1 MRHGMVQTSPV
12 FDAANDGMWMAPGPI
27 GHLNADGAKNQSKPP
42 KIFTA
47 SIIQKNN
54 SQPRLNSSRTNKMKP
69 FDYYSKPQ
77 TSYPSNLDYTTV
89 FVYDKGEVIWSGAHS
104 EYTSATNLAHKTIMD
119 NHPTAV
125 VQKVFDKDS
134 FTKHRDRHNEESN
147 RLHQEFIS
155 DLYAEFGVSDNPKKN
170 KAFNLAWGRATAN
183 GFQNRYSD
191 IYEYFKDLTELI
203 KD

>member
-1 MRHGMVQTSPV
+1 
-12 FDAANDGMWMAPGPI
+12 
-27 GHLNADGAKNQSKPP
+27 
-42 KIFTA
+42 
-47 SIIQKNN
+47 
-54 SQPRLNSSRTNKMKP
+54 MKP

-104 EYTSATNLAHKTIMD
+104 EYTSTIMD

-134 FTKHRDRHNEESN
+134 FKKHRDRHNEESC
-147 RLHQEFIS
+147 RLHQQFIS
-155 DLYAEFGVSDNPKKN
+155 DLYAEFGVSDNPKKD
-170 KAFNLAWGRATAN
+170 KAFALAWDRALARAN
-183 GFQNRYSD
+183 SFDDRYTYT
-191 IYEYFKDLTELI
+191 YEYFKDLTELI